1 MGQLSMLADT
11 PSLEVRQSWLPN
23 PLYLVGSYL
32 ISLDLIFF
40 TCKFGTLWP
49 TYGVVLRVKWKNVG
63 RYMVGAQYIGA
74 IPTLSVSEGWAGR
87 GKEESNYTHSLCAL
101 ALLSLL
107 RLLCVKR

>member
-1 MGQLSMLADT
+1 MGQLSMVTDT

-49 TYGVVLRVKWKNVG
+49 TYGVVLRVKWKKVARYIVG
-63 RYMVGAQYIGA
+63 TQYIGA
-74 IPTLSVSEGWAGR
+74 IPTLSVSGR
-87 GKEESNYTHSLCAL
+87 EEARKKATTLTAFVLWPSSP
-101 ALLSLL
+101 S
-107 RLLCVKR
+107 